1 VTAGTEPVARAVQN
15 PLVVVL
21 GRVGL
26 ASYGVVNLLVA
37 WLTTRVAFGASEAE
51 AEAGK
56 GGAVQHIAETGW
68 GAGLLWVIG
77 IGLLAL
83 ALWQLA
89 EAIRRHGRQTG
100 VGPRLVS
107 AAEAVA
113 FVVLGISAV
122 RAAAGRGS
130 GGSNEE
136 QADFTARVLGAPG
149 GPVLVGTAGVLLV
162 GVAALLAG
170 KGLTRRFLDDL
181 DLSAASIATRR
192 LVGGLGQVGYL
203 TLGLAYGIVGG
214 LIVAA
219 ATEHDPEKATGLDTA
234 LGGLAEHPYGT
245 GLLLVIALGFACFG
259 AFCFLDA
266 RYRRT

>member
-1 VTAGTEPVARAVQN
+1 VTAGTEQVARVAEN

-21 GRVGL
+21 GRIGLVG
-26 ASYGVVNLLVA
+26 YGVVNLLLA
-37 WLTTRVAFGASEAE
+37 WLTARVAFGASEAE

-68 GAGLLWVIG
+68 GAILLWVIG

-83 ALWQLA
+83 AVWQLA
-89 EAIRRHGRQTG
+89 EAIRGHANQIG
-100 VGPRLVS
+100 VTPRLIS
-107 AAEAVA
+107 AAEATA
-113 FVVLGISAV
+113 FAVLGVSAV
-122 RAAAGRGS
+122 RAAAGQGS

-149 GPVLVGTAGVLLV
+149 GPVIVGTAGVLLV
-162 GVAALLAG
+162 GVAALLAV

-181 DLSAASIATRR
+181 DLAAASTGTRR
-192 LVGGLGQVGYL
+192 LVGALGTVGYL

-234 LGGLAEHPYGT
+234 LAGLAEHSYGT
-245 GLLLVIALGFACFG
+245 GLLLVVAVGFVCFG
-259 AFCFLDA
+259 AFCFFDA
-266 RYRRT
+266 RYRRS